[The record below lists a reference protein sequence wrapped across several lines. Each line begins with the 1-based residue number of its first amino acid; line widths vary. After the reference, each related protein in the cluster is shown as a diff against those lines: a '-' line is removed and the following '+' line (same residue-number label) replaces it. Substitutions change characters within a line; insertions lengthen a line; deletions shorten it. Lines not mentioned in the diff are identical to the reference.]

1 MSADYTDD
9 GVDKSFSC
17 VPGFQIRLK
26 CIKTVQLPDGTRIPA
41 LGQGTWRIGENKRAH
56 KDEVAA
62 LRLGI
67 DLGMTL
73 IDTAEMYGDGG
84 AEKVVGDAIEGQRDR
99 VFIVTKVYP
108 HNASR
113 TGLPKACDRSLKR
126 LGTDTID
133 LYLLH
138 WREKTPPLEETVEA
152 FEKLR
157 SAGKIKRWGVSNFDV
172 DDMKELL
179 SVQNGANRATN
190 QVLYNLENRE
200 IEFDLLPLLTR
211 HSSHVTPIMAY
222 SPVGHGR
229 GLLKNVTLKKIAKRH
244 DATPAQ
250 IAVAWVLRQP
260 RLIAIPKASN
270 EKHVRENARSIEIK
284 LTKEDLADLD
294 QEFPPPKSKTEDAAR
309 EGDCSHRPAAGLRI
323 RIGERRPT
331 GTWLQPGWLIFSTQP
346 DEL

>member
-1 MSADYTDD
+1 MT
-9 GVDKSFSC
+9 
-17 VPGFQIRLK
+17 
-26 CIKTVQLPDGTRIPA
+26 TVALPDGERVPV
-41 LGQGTWRIGENKRAH
+41 LGQGTWRMGENKRAH
-56 KDEVAA
+56 ADEVAA

-67 DLGMTL
+67 DLGMRL

-113 TGLPKACDRSLKR
+113 SELPKACERSLKR
-126 LGTDTID
+126 LRIDTID

-138 WREKTPPLEETVEA
+138 WRERTPPLEATVET
-152 FEKLR
+152 FQKLR
-157 SAGKIKRWGVSNFDV
+157 STGKIKRWGVSNFDA
-172 DDMKELL
+172 DDMKELFDICRRWR
-179 SVQNGANRATN
+179 SIAPTTN

-229 GLLKNVTLKKIAKRH
+229 GLLENATLKKIAKCH
-244 DATPAQ
+244 DATAAQ
-250 IAVAWVLRQP
+250 IALAWVLRQP
-260 RLIAIPKASN
+260 NLIAIPKASD
-270 EKHVRENARSIEIK
+270 KDHVRDNARSTDIK

-294 QEFPPPKSKTEDAAR
+294 REFPPPKS
-309 EGDCSHRPAAGLRI
+309 
-323 RIGERRPT
+323 RRPLPT
-331 GTWLQPGWLIFSTQP
+331 L
-346 DEL
+346 